1 MGPWMMGRLAKQYG
15 VASPKELLEVAQE
28 MGVEFIPCQMTMD
41 MFGLKPEDMIE
52 GMGEPVG
59 AATVIGLHDRQLRP
73 AVHLGRTMTAMTDT
87 AVAITRTVDA
97 RGSFCPGPL
106 MELIRAIRESQVG
119 DVIAVYSSDKG
130 SKTDI
135 PKWVEK
141 AGHRL
146 VALETRDGYDEIV
159 VEKLR

>member
-1 MGPWMMGRLAKQYG
+1 MT
-15 VASPKELLEVAQE
+15 
-28 MGVEFIPCQMTMD
+28 VESTP
-41 MFGLKPEDMIE
+41 
-52 GMGEPVG
+52 
-59 AATVIGLHDRQLRP
+59 
-73 AVHLGRTMTAMTDT
+73 
-87 AVAITRTVDA
+87 ITRVVDA

-106 MELIRAIRESQVG
+106 MELIRAIREGAVG

-146 VALETRDGYDEIV
+146 LALEARDGYDEII
-159 VEKLR
+159 VEKAR

>member
-1 MGPWMMGRLAKQYG
+1 
-15 VASPKELLEVAQE
+15 
-28 MGVEFIPCQMTMD
+28 
-41 MFGLKPEDMIE
+41 
-52 GMGEPVG
+52 
-59 AATVIGLHDRQLRP
+59 
-73 AVHLGRTMTAMTDT
+73 MTDT
-87 AVAITRTVDA
+87 AISMTRTVDA

-130 SKTDI
+130 SKIDI
-135 PKWVEK
+135 PRWVEK

-159 VEKLR
+159 VEKVR